1 MKGIDIISTGRALPD
16 KKVTND
22 DLSKIVD
29 TNDEWITTRTGIKNR
44 YFCEEETNWQL
55 AYRTADKVITK
66 AGIDKNDIGV
76 LIVGT
81 FTPDYATPSVAC
93 ILQKELGLSEDIM
106 AFDINAACSG
116 FLYSLKIASSLLED
130 SDKPYALVL
139 GSEKISSRLNM
150 EDRGTCVLFGDGA
163 GGILIKQA
171 PDKMF
176 CSVTGARGD
185 YEALGC
191 NGNTDSEPYIYMNGK
206 TVFKYAVHN
215 IVKAT
220 NDILTKSGLTLDDI
234 DYVVCHQANER
245 IIRSVIK
252 QLKAPEEKFYIN
264 INEYG
269 NTSAASIPIALDEMN
284 EAGMLNEGKKIIC
297 VGFGAGFTWGAIL
310 IEL

>member
-1 MKGIDIISTGRALPD
+1 MKGIDIISTGRALPC
-16 KKVTND
+16 KRVTND
-22 DLSKIVD
+22 DLSMIVD
-29 TNDEWITTRTGIKNR
+29 TNDEWITTRTGIKSR
-44 YFCEEETNWQL
+44 YFCEEETNWKL
-55 AYRTADKVITK
+55 AYTAAEKVIEK
-66 AGIDKNDIGV
+66 AGINREDIGI

-81 FTPDYATPSVAC
+81 FTPDYATPSIAC

-116 FLYSLKIASSLLED
+116 FLYSLKIANSLLDD
-130 SDKPYALVL
+130 SEKPYALVL

-150 EDRGTCVLFGDGA
+150 EDRGSCVLFGDGA
-163 GGILIKQA
+163 GGVLIKQSS
-171 PDKMF
+171 DKMF
-176 CSVTGARGD
+176 CSVMGAKGD

-191 NGNTDSEPYIYMNGK
+191 SGSTDSKPYIYMNGK

-215 IVKAT
+215 IAKAT
-220 NDILTKSGLTLDDI
+220 NDVLTKSGLTLDDI

-264 INEYG
+264 INDYG

-284 EAGMLNEGKKIIC
+284 EAGMLTEGKKIIC
-297 VGFGAGFTWGAIL
+297 VGFGAGFTWGGIL